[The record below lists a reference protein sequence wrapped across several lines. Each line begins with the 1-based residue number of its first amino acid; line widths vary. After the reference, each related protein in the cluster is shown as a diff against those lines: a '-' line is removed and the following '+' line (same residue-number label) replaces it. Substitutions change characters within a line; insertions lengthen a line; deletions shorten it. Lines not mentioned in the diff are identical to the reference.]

1 MASRL
6 GDVLFWLGII
16 IAIGWLVLSYF
27 ALSTRPS
34 GAEFGMAEV
43 LTVFTI
49 PAISLAVGWALRYI
63 LRG

>member
-16 IAIGWLVLSYF
+16 IAAGWLVLSYF
-27 ALSTRPS
+27 GFSTRT
-34 GAEFGMAEV
+34 GGEFGTAEM

>member
-16 IAIGWLVLSYF
+16 IAIGWLALSYF
-27 ALSTRPS
+27 AFSTSRS
-34 GAEFGMAEV
+34 GGGFGMVEV

>member
-16 IAIGWLVLSYF
+16 IAAGWLVLSYF
-27 ALSTRPS
+27 AFSTRT
-34 GAEFGMAEV
+34 GGEFGTAEA

>member
-16 IAIGWLVLSYF
+16 IAVGWLVLSYF
-27 ALSTRPS
+27 ALSTRSS
-34 GAEFGMAEV
+34 GGFGTVEA

-49 PAISLAVGWALRYI
+49 PAISLALGWALRYI

>member
-34 GAEFGMAEV
+34 GAEFGRAEF
-43 LTVFTI
+43 LTVFAI

>member
-16 IAIGWLVLSYF
+16 IAVGWLVLSYF

-34 GAEFGMAEV
+34 GAEFGTVEA

-49 PAISLAVGWALRYI
+49 PAISLALGWALRYI

>member
-16 IAIGWLVLSYF
+16 IAVGWLALSYF
-27 ALSTRPS
+27 ALSTRS
-34 GAEFGMAEV
+34 AGAEFGIVEA

>member
-16 IAIGWLVLSYF
+16 IAVGWLVLSYF
-27 ALSTRPS
+27 AFSTMPS
-34 GAEFGMAEV
+34 GGEFGTAEA

-49 PAISLAVGWALRYI
+49 PAISLALGWALRYI

>member
-6 GDVLFWLGII
+6 GDVRFWLGII
-16 IAIGWLVLSYF
+16 IAIGWLVLSYVAF
-27 ALSTRPS
+27 PS
-34 GAEFGMAEV
+34 GGGFGRAEV
-43 LTVFTI
+43 LTVVTI

>member
-6 GDVLFWLGII
+6 GDVLFWPGII
-16 IAIGWLVLSYF
+16 IAIGWLVFSYS

-34 GAEFGMAEV
+34 GAGIGMDEV
-43 LTVFTI
+43 LIAFTI